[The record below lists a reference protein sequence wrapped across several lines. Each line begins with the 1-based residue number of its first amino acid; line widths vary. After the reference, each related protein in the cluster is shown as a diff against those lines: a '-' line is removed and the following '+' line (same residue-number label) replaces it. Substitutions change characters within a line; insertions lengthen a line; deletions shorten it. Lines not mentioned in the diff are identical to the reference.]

1 MGRRNCRTDPV
12 AVAGCQCRH
21 GDSDCFDISG
31 TGVPAHP
38 FTADWKFHEAET
50 NLASCGASGMMVD
63 LPVIYRNP
71 PRAKIHRNVPMTIPA
86 DGVPQLMEFNTPIWD
101 TGGMFDEGSNAFRLT
116 VPADGTYEIKFHVG
130 METDVRTPG
139 FFRAEVWLNTNEG
152 SICYDMVYSSGPPE
166 YVRNGGFEDGMA
178 SWTTTGPAEDDSV
191 AHQGAYS
198 AAFTSLTVPNT
209 IEQELENTGTSV
221 AEGDI
226 LEISAWVRS
235 VFADQFPI
243 VLNLLYTPPAGGSAV
258 LEIVRTDS
266 EFVSQIGNEW
276 QRISGTVTVP
286 AFDPDDPV
294 LLGIMVDGVLVGDNA
309 WSVDTVSVLK
319 IGPKQDMGGRLR
331 DGTRVELDAG
341 DYLNLMVTNHTAM
354 ERQAL
359 PNGGLDNVLEVCW
372 IGPKSS

>member
-1 MGRRNCRTDPV
+1 
-12 AVAGCQCRH
+12 
-21 GDSDCFDISG
+21 
-31 TGVPAHP
+31 
-38 FTADWKFHEAET
+38 
-50 NLASCGASGMMVD
+50 MMVD

-130 METDVRTPG
+130 METDIQTPG

-166 YVRNGGFEDGMA
+166 YISNGGFEDGMA
-178 SWTTTGPAEDDSV
+178 SWTAAGPFADDSV
-191 AHQGAYS
+191 AQSGGFS
-198 AAFTSLTVPNT
+198 AAFTSLTSPNT
-209 IEQELENTGTSV
+209 LEQELVNTGTTV

-235 VFADQFPI
+235 VFADQSPI
-243 VLNLLYTPPAGGSAV
+243 VMNLMFTPVGGGSGTV
-258 LEIVRTDS
+258 EITRTSSD
-266 EFVSQIGNEW
+266 FVSQEGNEW

-286 AFDPDDPV
+286 AFDPLDPV
-294 LLGIMVDGVLVGDNA
+294 SLGFLVDGALTGDNA

-341 DYLNLMVTNHTAM
+341 DYLNLMVTNHTAL

-359 PNGGLDNVLEVCW
+359 PNGGLDNVLEVVW
-372 IGPKSS
+372 IGPKS